1 MDISGTVDEKPDTR
15 LPMIFSLICGF
26 LYVILGLLQ
35 MVAGAGRILIGT
47 DFVMPLSGILFV
59 PADVIG
65 SFVLLLI
72 GTVFL
77 YGVMEMR
84 SGTYEGISYAYVGI
98 LLALIFAVIYLLV
111 STGNMLEAYL
121 LGNEEFADWT
131 LLSDMKPGIY
141 LAILPLF
148 AYIKWKDFFEPTT
161 EASFRMDL
169 K

>member
-1 MDISGTVDEKPDTR
+1 LAINTENASYEPDTR
-15 LPMIFSLICGF
+15 IPMVFSMITGS
-26 LYVILGLLQ
+26 LYILLGLLQ
-35 MVAGAGRILIGT
+35 LLAGVAKILMGPDVRI
-47 DFVMPLSGILFV
+47 PLTGILFV

-72 GTVFL
+72 GTVFI

-84 SGTYEGISYAYVGI
+84 SGIYEGVSYAYVGI
-98 LLALIFAVIYLLV
+98 LIALIFAAIYMLV

-121 LGNEEFADWT
+121 LKNKDFIDWT
-131 LLSDMKPGIY
+131 PLSDLRPGIY

-148 AYIKWKDFFEPTT
+148 AFLKWKDMFEPVP
-161 EASFRMDL
+161 EGGLL